1 MAATTALVCLVAI
14 LCGYRVLVYAL
25 RRKGDVRAGGQIG
38 KGSFFIEVKDRQ
50 SG

>member
-1 MAATTALVCLVAI
+1 MATTTALVCLAAI
-14 LCGYRVLVYAL
+14 FCAYRVLLFAL

-38 KGSFFIEVKDRQ
+38 KGSFFIEVKDRK